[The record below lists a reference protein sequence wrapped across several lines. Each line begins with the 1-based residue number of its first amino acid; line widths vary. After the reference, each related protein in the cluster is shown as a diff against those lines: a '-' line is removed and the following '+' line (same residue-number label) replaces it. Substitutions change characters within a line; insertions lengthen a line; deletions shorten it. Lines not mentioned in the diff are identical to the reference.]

1 MTFRDEEGDMP
12 KGPTSADVAREA
24 GVSQSTVS
32 YVMSGKRPIS
42 PETRRRVQEAIDRLT
57 YEPHAGARALAGH
70 RTSTIAVVVPVRPE
84 SGAQRLMM
92 FVEEIVLAAR
102 RRDHDVLLVTADEG
116 PAGLRRVAGRSLCDA
131 VVVMEVGTEDER
143 VAVAR
148 ELALPV
154 VFIGIPGDSAGLDC
168 LDFDFEGAGRLLVAE
183 LADLGHRSVDV
194 LGWAPDAVAQGIN
207 YVPRFERGARAA
219 AAQRGVE
226 LRWHRPAGEADV
238 HRAVDG
244 ALASGDVPGLVLAA
258 AIPETLRALT
268 DRGSRPGRDADVVG
282 LATDAEAESYG
293 LTAASTQPRDVSRRV
308 MERVF
313 ALIDGDVAPGRGA
326 ELVPAVL
333 ARRGSTSPAGHP
345 GSPRWRPRREGP
357 TPQQHPNR

>member
-70 RTSTIAVVVPVRPE
+70 RTSTIAVVVPMKPE
-84 SGAQRLMM
+84 AGAQRLMM

-148 ELALPV
+148 SLPLPV
-154 VFIGIPGDSAGLDC
+154 VFIGIPGDSTGLDC
-168 LDFDFEGAGRLLVAE
+168 LDFDFEGAGGLLVAE
-183 LADLGHRSVDV
+183 LADLGHRTVDV
-194 LGWAPDAVAQGIN
+194 LGWGPDAVAQGIN
-207 YVPRFERGARAA
+207 YVPRFERGARATA
-219 AAQRGVE
+219 AERGVE

-238 HRAVDG
+238 RGAVDR
-244 ALASGDVPGLVLAA
+244 ALDSGEVPGLVLVT
-258 AIPETLRALT
+258 AIPETLRALS
-268 DRGSRPGRDADVVG
+268 DRGRRPGRDADVVG
-282 LATDAEAESYG
+282 LATDSEAESYG

-313 ALIDGDVAPGRGA
+313 ALIDDDTVPGRGP

-333 ARRGSTSPAGHP
+333 ARRGSTRAARPAG
-345 GSPRWRPRREGP
+345 
-357 TPQQHPNR
+357 